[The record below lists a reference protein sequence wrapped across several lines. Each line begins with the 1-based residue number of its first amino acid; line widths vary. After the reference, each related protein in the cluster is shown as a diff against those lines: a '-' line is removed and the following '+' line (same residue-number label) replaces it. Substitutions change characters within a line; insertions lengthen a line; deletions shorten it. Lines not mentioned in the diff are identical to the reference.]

1 MNTFMSRVRQ
11 DLVCHDPMQI
21 SGGRSKLWVIAW
33 YLVKIAFI
41 SNALPWSNRFKAS
54 ILKLFGASV
63 GNGLLLKPKVNVH
76 LPWKLAIGDYTWIGE
91 DVMIINFAEVQIGS
105 HCCISQRAFLCTG
118 NHDFRDPSMPFRNA
132 PITIKDGAWVG
143 AQSFVAPGVTIGT
156 DCVITAGSVVLEDM
170 PDNMICSGNP
180 CRPIKPRWKQK

>member
-1 MNTFMSRVRQ
+1 MSTKVRQ
-11 DLVCHDPMQI
+11 DLVDHDPLEI
-21 SGGRSKLWVIAW
+21 SGGRLRSWVVSWYITKLT
-33 YLVKIAFI
+33 FI
-41 SNALPWSNRFKAS
+41 LSALPWPNKLKAQ
-54 ILKLFGASV
+54 ILKRFGAKI
-63 GNGLLLKPKVNVH
+63 GENLLIKPRVNVH
-76 LPWKLAIGDYTWIGE
+76 LPWMLEIGNHTCIGE
-91 DVMIINFAEVQIGS
+91 EVFILNFRKVVIGS

-180 CRPIKPRWKQK
+180 CRPTKPRWK

>member
-1 MNTFMSRVRQ
+1 MVKTLLRQ
-11 DLVCHDPMQI
+11 DIVSHDPMEI
-21 SGGRSKLWVIAW
+21 SGGRSKGWVILW
-33 YLVKIAFI
+33 FLLKITFI
-41 SNALPWSNRFKAS
+41 RNSLPWSGRLKCTLLRF
-54 ILKLFGASV
+54 FGSKV
-63 GNGLLLKPKVNVH
+63 GVNLLLKPNVNVH
-76 LPWKLAIGDYTWIGE
+76 LPWMLEIGDHTWIGE
-91 DVMIINFAEVQIGS
+91 EVFILNFRKVVIGS

-132 PITIKDGAWVG
+132 PITIKDGVWVG

-180 CRPIKPRWKQK
+180 CRPIKPRWK

>member
-1 MNTFMSRVRQ
+1 MSTKVRQ
-11 DLVCHDPMQI
+11 DLVDHDPLEI
-21 SGGRSKLWVIAW
+21 SGGRLRSWVVSWYITKLT
-33 YLVKIAFI
+33 FI
-41 SNALPWSNRFKAS
+41 LSALPWPNKLKAQ
-54 ILKLFGASV
+54 ILKRFGAKI
-63 GNGLLLKPKVNVH
+63 GENLLIKPRVNVH
-76 LPWKLAIGDYTWIGE
+76 LPWMLEIGNHTWIGE
-91 DVMIINFAEVQIGS
+91 EVFILNFRKVVIGS

-180 CRPIKPRWKQK
+180 CRPTKPRWK